1 MQEALEAGMQKPSP
15 VDAIDPVDRL
25 IARAYRSGLQVPAGQ
40 FREWALSQLARVV
53 PCDGALW
60 GTGSVSQMRFH
71 TVTVH
76 GLPTEFPQQLQ
87 STTSINP
94 IIAEILKNLDTP
106 VDMREV
112 FPDAE
117 FFASE
122 LYTST
127 FAPYGIHRILSTGH
141 LDRRSGL
148 YSLLTLYRRDREA
161 PFNERDKL
169 RQKRVIYHL
178 FNAASH
184 SFFLHLARTHADRP
198 PGAAGAVVDGA
209 GIFHEAQPRFLDLL
223 DERLPNREPQRLPFA
238 LPAPGE
244 IVPYADLMVR
254 CERLSDL
261 YLIVMW
267 PAGPLDRLTTRER
280 EIVYC
285 VAQGLS
291 FKQAA
296 KKIGVA
302 PSTVANHLYRVY
314 RKLGVYSRTELANL
328 VHPQAAPT
336 QDS

>member
-1 MQEALEAGMQKPSP
+1 MEPTGKNSLQPSP
-15 VDAIDPVDRL
+15 ADAIDPVDRL
-25 IARAYRSGLQVPAGQ
+25 IARLYRSGLRVPAGQ
-40 FREWALSQLARVV
+40 FREWALAQLMRVV

-60 GTGSVSQMRFH
+60 GSGTTSPLRFH

-76 GLPTEFPQQLQ
+76 KLPPEFPALLQ
-87 STTSINP
+87 STTAINP
-94 IIAEILKNLDTP
+94 LVPHILQNLDTP
-106 VDMREV
+106 VDMQQV
-112 FPDAE
+112 FPDEA

-122 LYTST
+122 LYRGT
-127 FAPYGIHRILSTGH
+127 FAPYGITRILSTGH

-148 YSLLTLYRRDREA
+148 YSLLTLYRKDRNA
-161 PFNERDKL
+161 PFNDEEKL
-169 RQKRVIYHL
+169 RHKRAIYHL

-184 SFFLHLARTHADRP
+184 SFFLHLARTYADRP
-198 PGAAGAVVDGA
+198 LESGSAVVDAEGV
-209 GIFHEAQPRFLDLL
+209 FHEAQPRFLDLL
-223 DERLPNREPQRLPFA
+223 DERLPRREAQRLPFA

-244 IVPYADLMVR
+244 TVTHHELMVR

-261 YLIVMW
+261 FLITIW
-267 PAGPLDRLTTRER
+267 PAGPLDRLTARER

-314 RKLGVYSRTELANL
+314 RKLGVCSRTELANL
-328 VHPQAAPT
+328 VHPQAAP
-336 QDS
+336 